1 MIFCIWM
8 IRNTSDHF
16 QVNGW
21 QFFWHK
27 SLLIIIGTGPDA
39 KTTKSMNYR
48 FLKSKNTKFL
58 KNHRHTPGLF
68 PSTKLMGPFSRS
80 KIFKSI
86 IITNFCLCM
95 LRFDEKK
102 RLPSKEINYSWCNWK
117 KCRSFFR
124 QSKSKCMR
132 LEMLQCVDNLKHV
145 LITFLKPNLLVQP
158 FLSSSKAVCQGVEA
172 VFGTLISIRPG

>member
-1 MIFCIWM
+1 M

-27 SLLIIIGTGPDA
+27 SLLLVIGTGPDA

-48 FLKSKNTKFL
+48 FLKSKNTKFWRIIVTHLDFSCRL
-58 KNHRHTPGLF
+58 KML
-68 PSTKLMGPFSRS
+68 GPFSSWS
-80 KIFKSI
+80 KIFQSI
-86 IITNFCLCM
+86 IITNFVSVHAAVW
-95 LRFDEKK
+95 REKAT
-102 RLPSKEINYSWCNWK
+102 LQSKKINYSWRCNWK

-145 LITFLKPNLLVQP
+145 LITFLKPILWSNHFSHLQKL
-158 FLSSSKAVCQGVEA
+158 CQGVEA